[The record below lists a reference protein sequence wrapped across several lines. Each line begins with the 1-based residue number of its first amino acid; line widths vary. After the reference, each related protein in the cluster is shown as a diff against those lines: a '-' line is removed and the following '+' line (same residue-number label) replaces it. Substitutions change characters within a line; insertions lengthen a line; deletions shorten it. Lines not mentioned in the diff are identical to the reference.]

1 LLPATMMMNAPAN
14 PDSRSNLS
22 DPDEDFDYDKL
33 MTHEMYDTRQP
44 TIAGNYMVNAE
55 VLAHQSIEHI
65 LDNVANILHEKY
77 INSKLDG
84 HTIESTYDL
93 VELLFNTEFITYDHH
108 QFADDADAEPPVV
121 AIDNW
126 GRSKIASKK
135 VPRIEAHNEFND
147 HVESMLSEDRK
158 ALQRAKDIG
167 KKLIKDAKGENMP
180 APLDLQEPMEID
192 KTEDDM
198 RQAKERERKRQDEE
212 RAAEMQKRKIENQS
226 KFKQG
231 NADLKKKPFTYDYNG
246 VPILIVN
253 AKVEKF
259 PPSAYLVQHAVQDP
273 EVDNPKEKKKKP
285 KELPPLKAKP
295 KRGLDAD
302 PNPASKFGLGVPT
315 FDLLE
320 PQFGVVYIENGKTK
334 NSNKTRFNLTS
345 VTSGS
350 LISTLSTNPNPK
362 LTRSEYMQLTK
373 GGNLS
378 RSGLGDKDPLT
389 AATVKSADDQKRS
402 LLDPNA
408 PKDQWTIKI
417 GGVKESQFNTT
428 GAMRMAQQYREAGAG
443 EGVHYDPAKME
454 ALLKASEE
462 IRIESMQPPKQVKT
476 MDKFTTDDS
485 LKRSPV
491 DTFNLELLNSKDWG
505 KNTYAGHMNS
515 LPKLPSHQKMQLEQ
529 SLGLKT
535 KYPRYR
541 ATNIPMQKNYS
552 ELLLA
557 TLKSQQMA

>member
-1 LLPATMMMNAPAN
+1 MLI
-14 PDSRSNLS
+14 SR
-22 DPDEDFDYDKL
+22 
-33 MTHEMYDTRQP
+33 
-44 TIAGNYMVNAE
+44 
-55 VLAHQSIEHI
+55 
-65 LDNVANILHEKY
+65 
-77 INSKLDG
+77 
-84 HTIESTYDL
+84 
-93 VELLFNTEFITYDHH
+93 
-108 QFADDADAEPPVV
+108 
-121 AIDNW
+121 
-126 GRSKIASKK
+126 
-135 VPRIEAHNEFND
+135 
-147 HVESMLSEDRK
+147 
-158 ALQRAKDIG
+158 
-167 KKLIKDAKGENMP
+167 
-180 APLDLQEPMEID
+180 
-192 KTEDDM
+192 
-198 RQAKERERKRQDEE
+198 
-212 RAAEMQKRKIENQS
+212 
-226 KFKQG
+226 
-231 NADLKKKPFTYDYNG
+231 KKPFTYDYNG

-259 PPSAYLVQHAVQDP
+259 PPSAYQVQHAVQDP
-273 EVDNPKEKKKKP
+273 EVENPKEKKKKGP
-285 KELPPLKAKP
+285 KEVQPIKNKQKKAPESDQDFARKI
-295 KRGLDAD
+295 AM
-302 PNPASKFGLGVPT
+302 GVPT

-320 PQFGVVYIENGKTK
+320 PQFGVVYVENGKTK
-334 NSNKTRFNLTS
+334 NSSKNRYNLTS

-350 LISTLSTNPNPK
+350 LISTLGQNPR
-362 LTRSEYMQLTK
+362 LTKSEYLQLTK

-378 RSGLGDKDPLT
+378 RSGLGDKDPMT
-389 AATVKSADDQKRS
+389 AATLKSADDQKRT
-402 LLDPNA
+402 LLDPNG

-428 GAMRMAQQYREAGAG
+428 GALKMAQQLREAG

-462 IRIESMQPPKQVKT
+462 IRIESMQPPKQNLT
-476 MDKFTTDDS
+476 QQKFVTDDS

-541 ATNIPMQKNYS
+541 ATNVPMQKNYS